1 VKYPEGLSPDEREAY
16 DQAYAQSF
24 VGAADRL
31 GREWVNVKQAI
42 YDVLPPIVQRF
53 IRLLRGA

>member
-1 VKYPEGLSPDEREAY
+1 VKHPEGLSPDEREAY

-24 VGAADRL
+24 VGAADQL
-31 GREWVNVKQAI
+31 GREWVSLKQAI
-42 YDVLPPIVQRF
+42 FDALPPIVQRF